1 MKRKWATMG
10 MAAFLTLSLAAC
22 GNDNDNNTDNASNSP
37 VENNQSND
45 NSTTNDDNNSD
56 TTTQN
61 NVRAVT
67 DAPLSLDEAKKT
79 FEATYSGADISSIE
93 LDEDNGQFFYEIK
106 GIDAD
111 NEYEVKIDESNKVV
125 EQKKEKRD
133 MNDDDEKLALDDYVS
148 VEKALDTAQAQSEA
162 DGFTPTNWSLDH
174 EKGQAQYQVNL
185 ENGQQ
190 EVEVTVDAKTGDKIA
205 VEVDD

>member
-22 GNDNDNNTDNASNSP
+22 GNDTDNASNSP

-79 FEATYSGADISSIE
+79 FESTYSGADISSID

-125 EQKKEKRD
+125 EQSKEKRD

-148 VEKALDTAQAQSEA
+148 VEKALDTAQSQSEA
-162 DGFTPTNWSLDH
+162 DGFTPTSWSLDH

-205 VEVDD
+205 VEVDN

>member
-1 MKRKWATMG
+1 MKRKWATIG

-22 GNDNDNNTDNASNSP
+22 GNDNEKDEASNSP
-37 VENNQSND
+37 VENNQNND

-61 NVRAVT
+61 NIRPVT

-79 FEATYSGADISSIE
+79 FEATYSSADISSIE
-93 LDEDNGQFFYEIK
+93 LDEDNGQFFYEIQ

-111 NEYEVKIDESNKVV
+111 NEYEVKIDENNKVV

-133 MNDDDEKLALDDYVS
+133 ANDNEEKLMLDDYVS
-148 VEKALDTAQAQSEA
+148 VENAIDTAQSQSEA
-162 DGFTPTNWSLDH
+162 DGFTPTHWSLDT
-174 EKGQAQYQVNL
+174 ERGQAQYQVNL

-190 EVEVTVDAKTGDKIA
+190 EVEVTIDAKTGDKIA